1 MAPSSKNRDTYFP
14 AIEKKHGQPMT
25 YWCDQM
31 SEISDLKYA
40 EQIAFLRENHGFSQV
55 HANALVLFSRG
66 SKSPQ
71 RVTSLGEFLEP
82 FDETKRATVRKIFKV
97 VTDKYS
103 GMELVIA
110 WNQPM
115 LKQTGQYILGVSV
128 HTNHILIAPISSAVL
143 EQFLPR
149 LAPYQ
154 VNKKTFKV
162 PMDWN
167 VDAELLQDLAAARLA
182 EFQ

>member
-1 MAPSSKNRDTYFP
+1 
-14 AIEKKHGQPMT
+14 
-25 YWCDQM
+25 M

-71 RVTSLGEFLEP
+71 RVTSLGEFLKP
-82 FDETKRATVRKIFKV
+82 FDETKRETVRKIFKV

-115 LKQTGQYILGVSV
+115 LKQAHQYILGVSV

-182 EFQ
+182 EFQSVQR

>member
-1 MAPSSKNRDTYFP
+1 MGPSSTDRDAHFP

-25 YWCDQM
+25 YWLNKM
-31 SEISDLKYA
+31 NEISDLKYA
-40 EQIAFLRENHGFSQV
+40 EHITYLRENHGFSQV
-55 HANALVLFSRG
+55 HANALVLYSRG
-66 SKSPQ
+66 SKSPK
-71 RVTSLGEFLEP
+71 RVTSIGEFLEP

-103 GMELVIA
+103 DMKLVIA

-115 LKQTGQYILGVSV
+115 LKQNGQYILGVSV
-128 HTNHILIAPISSAVL
+128 HKNHILIAPFSTKLL

-149 LAPYQ
+149 LSQYQ

-162 PMDWN
+162 PVDWN
-167 VDAELLQDLAAARLA
+167 VDTKLLQDLAAARLA

>member
-1 MAPSSKNRDTYFP
+1 
-14 AIEKKHGQPMT
+14 MT
-25 YWCDQM
+25 YWLDKVN
-31 SEISDLKYA
+31 EISDLKYA
-40 EQIAFLRENHGFSQV
+40 EQITYLRENHGFSQV
-55 HANALVLFSRG
+55 HANALVLYSRG
-66 SKSPQ
+66 SKSPK
-71 RVTSLGEFLEP
+71 RVTSIGEFLEP

-115 LKQTGQYILGVSV
+115 LKQDGQYILGVSV
-128 HTNHILIAPISSAVL
+128 HTNHILIAPFSTKLL
-143 EQFLPR
+143 EQFLQR
-149 LAPYQ
+149 LSQYQ

-162 PMDWN
+162 PVDWN
-167 VDAELLQDLAAARLA
+167 VDTELLRDLAAARLA